1 MEIIKKGNVPTK
13 TTVVEETPK
22 YKFIAICEKCGCE
35 FSYTKKDSY
44 MGYNAPNYS
53 GLIGRI
59 VDCPCCG
66 HQMFYN
72 KGKKVNPDGSALPKF
87 AIGNTVYYFDS
98 TGIVKSKVVNVWK
111 YIGGYSYVMKGYG
124 ANDKIEKDLF
134 PTLDALIKHLKDN
147 LIDNTID

>member
-13 TTVVEETPK
+13 TTSVEETPK
-22 YKFIAICEKCGCE
+22 YKFIATCEKCGCE

-66 HQMFYN
+66 RQMFYD
-72 KGKKVNPDGSALPKF
+72 KGKKVNPDGTDLPKY
-87 AIGNTVYYFDS
+87 AVGSTVYYFDAS
-98 TGIVKSKVVNVWK
+98 GIAKSKVVNVWK
-111 YIGGYSYVMKGYG
+111 HIGGYSYDLKGYG
-124 ANDKIEKDLF
+124 ANDKIEKELF
-134 PTLDALIKHLKDN
+134 PTIGALIKHLKDN
-147 LIDNTID
+147 LTDDTVD